1 MNHRKDDEQTM
12 DQLKVHVALN
22 VNDVEESVKFYQA
35 AFGVEPVKHKPG
47 YAKFDIAEPAL
58 NLTLNYNGAVDRPG
72 ALNHLG
78 IQVASTDEVLRA
90 KARLE
95 AAGLAT
101 FDEMGSDCC
110 YALQDKVWISDP
122 NGYRWEFFV
131 VKVADTKP
139 ELTIAEAP
147 AGATAARSCCAPDC
161 CA

>member
-1 MNHRKDDEQTM
+1 MN
-12 DQLKVHVALN
+12 QLKVHVALN

-35 AFGVEPVKHKPG
+35 MFDTEPVKHKPG

-58 NLTLNYNGAVDRPG
+58 NLTLNHTGPVKGSG

-95 AAGLAT
+95 QAGLTT
-101 FDEMGSDCC
+101 FDELGTDCC
-110 YALQDKVWISDP
+110 YALQDKIWIADP
-122 NGYRWEFFV
+122 NGYRWEFFF

-139 ELTIAEAP
+139 ELDF
-147 AGATAARSCCAPDC
+147 AGARESATNARSCCAPDC

>member
-1 MNHRKDDEQTM
+1 MN
-12 DQLKVHVALN
+12 QLKVHVALN

-35 AFGVEPVKHKPG
+35 MFGAEPVKHKPG
-47 YAKFDIAEPAL
+47 YAKFDIADPAL
-58 NLTLNYNGAVDRPG
+58 NLTLNQNGAVPGPG

-78 IQVASTDEVLRA
+78 VQVASTDEVLRA

-95 AAGLAT
+95 QAGLAT
-101 FDEMGSDCC
+101 FDEMDTDCC
-110 YALQDKVWISDP
+110 YALQDKIWIADP

-139 ELTIAEAP
+139 ELTF
-147 AGATAARSCCAPDC
+147 AGARESATNARSCCAPDC

>member
-1 MNHRKDDEQTM
+1 MP
-12 DQLKVHVALN
+12 QLKVHVALN
-22 VNDVEESVKFYQA
+22 VNDVEESVRFYQA
-35 AFGVEPVKHKPG
+35 MFGAEPVKHKPG

-58 NLTLNYNGAVDRPG
+58 NLTLNKNGAVEHPG

-95 AAGLAT
+95 QAGLAT
-101 FDEMGSDCC
+101 FDEMNTDCC
-110 YALQDKVWISDP
+110 YALQDKVWIADP

-139 ELTIAEAP
+139 EITVAA
-147 AGATAARSCCAPDC
+147 AHQSATTERSCCAPEC

>member
-1 MNHRKDDEQTM
+1 MTS
-12 DQLKVHVALN
+12 LKVHVALN
-22 VNDVEESVKFYQA
+22 VNDVDESVRFYQA
-35 AFGVEPVKHKPG
+35 MFGAEPVKHKPG

-58 NLTLNYNGAVDRPG
+58 NLTLNKNGTVESPG

-95 AAGLAT
+95 QAGLAT
-101 FDEMGSDCC
+101 FDEMNTDCC
-110 YALQDKVWISDP
+110 FALQDKVWIADP

-131 VKVADTKP
+131 VKVADTKS
-139 ELTIAEAP
+139 EITH
-147 AGATAARSCCAPDC
+147 AGARESATTTRSCCAPEC

>member
-1 MNHRKDDEQTM
+1 MN
-12 DQLKVHVALN
+12 QLKVHVALN

-35 AFGVEPVKHKPG
+35 MFGAEPVKHKPG

-58 NLTLNYNGAVDRPG
+58 NLTLNYTGAVENQG

-78 IQVASTDEVLRA
+78 VQVASTDAVLHA

-95 AAGLAT
+95 EAGLAT
-101 FDEMGSDCC
+101 FDEMGADCC
-110 YALQDKVWISDP
+110 YALQDKIWIADP

-139 ELTIAEAP
+139 ELTVAAAHES
-147 AGATAARSCCAPDC
+147 ATKARSCCAPDC

>member
-1 MNHRKDDEQTM
+1 MT
-12 DQLKVHVALN
+12 QLKVHVALN
-22 VNDVEESVKFYQA
+22 VNDLDESVRFYQA
-35 AFGVEPVKHKPG
+35 MFGAEPVKHKPG

-58 NLTLNYNGAVDRPG
+58 NLTLNKNGTVEGPG

-78 IQVASTDEVLRA
+78 IQVASTEEVLRA

-95 AAGLAT
+95 QAGLAT
-101 FDEMGSDCC
+101 FGEMNTDCC
-110 YALQDKVWISDP
+110 YALQDKVWIADP

-139 ELTIAEAP
+139 EITVAA
-147 AGATAARSCCAPDC
+147 AHQSATTERSCCAPEC

>member
-1 MNHRKDDEQTM
+1 MN
-12 DQLKVHVALN
+12 QLKVHVALN

-35 AFGVEPVKHKPG
+35 MFGAEPVKHKPG

-58 NLTLNYNGAVDRPG
+58 NLTLNYTGAVENQG

-78 IQVASTDEVLRA
+78 IQVASTDAVLHA

-95 AAGLAT
+95 EAGLAT
-101 FDEMGSDCC
+101 FDEMGADCC
-110 YALQDKVWISDP
+110 YALQDKIWIADP

-139 ELTIAEAP
+139 ELTVAAAQESA
-147 AGATAARSCCAPDC
+147 AKARSCCAPDC